1 MPHYPTSSGTV
12 KAWQRLIAFGRAC
25 EGAAAVET
33 AIIFPAF
40 FLLLFGIIEAGMLFS
55 TQSTLQF
62 AVEAAARCAVV
73 NTSLCGTTSAV
84 QDYAVSQATGLTV
97 SSSSFSVTSPAGCAQ
112 KVSISYPFSSIVPG
126 LIPWTITLNVQSC
139 HP

>member
-1 MPHYPTSSGTV
+1 MKRYSTARRSEKT
-12 KAWQRLIAFGRAC
+12 WRRLIAFGHAC
-25 EGAAAVET
+25 EASTAVES
-33 AIIFPAF
+33 AMIFPVF
-40 FLLLFGIIEAGMLFS
+40 FLLLFGIIEAGILFW

-73 NTSLCGTTSAV
+73 NSSVCNTTSAI

-97 SSSSFSVTSPAGCAQ
+97 SSSSFSVTSPSCGHQ
-112 KVSISYPFSSIVPG
+112 VSVSYPFSSLVPG
-126 LIPWTITLNVQSC
+126 LIPWTITLNATSC

>member
-1 MPHYPTSSGTV
+1 MTRYLAAQRPGKT
-12 KAWQRLIAFGRAC
+12 WQRLISFGSAC
-25 EGAAAVET
+25 EGTTAVET

-40 FLLLFGIIEAGMLFS
+40 FLLLFGIIEGGILFW

-73 NTSLCGTTSAV
+73 NATTCGTTSAI
-84 QDYAVSQATGLTV
+84 QNYALSQATGLTV
-97 SSSSFSVTSPAGCAQ
+97 DSSSFSVTQPQGCAQ
-112 KVSISYPFSSIVPG
+112 KVSISYAFASVVPQ
-126 LIPWTITLNVQSC
+126 LIPWTITLNAQSC